1 MNHGDDGGLTRRLM
15 TGDENDEEHQPHH
28 RLLVGEL
35 LNEMRRWNNSPL
47 ARGLRYRPPPPPPIG
62 IDDIIRSREDV
73 LGGSGYDFDNVMSNN
88 DNNKTEGDD
97 DDDDDDDGDDGDAS
111 IDYTCDHGTQNY
123 AHRRCNSNDE
133 SIEEL
138 DDDND
143 GTEVPGTNLSP
154 LQYSRMNLK
163 RQQSLESS
171 CGDSELSNEGS
182 IVHDSES
189 AEESETLLPD
199 VTSEVENGGSD
210 EYYGETKVPGTQQ
223 YHPLLGDI
231 ASAQPKRVTPH
242 ILRREI
248 GISKFEEYKD
258 DDVPIDCP
266 TWKRRRLEDDEPFHS
281 SQKEQGAITPIVRT
295 TYSNVNDDETN
306 MSQLTYDVGT
316 QDLARIDLLSNTPRK
331 KSSPPPSQSSQLTYA
346 IETQDINRIDS
357 WIRNSC
363 PRLPPPPPP
372 LKQGMQSTETTNL
385 YIAYDILD
393 LAETHALES
402 MHSQGLVRV
411 VLDEM
416 KEVTIP
422 GRGVLPFP
430 AILVTHGIA
439 ESIEGMTACYRSY
452 SYLKAVALGA
462 LVVDARWLVDSM
474 DAGILHDCN
483 VYKIERDVETLSR
496 LKARKIGRDDLLT
509 TSSSRRRQSSIT
521 LKHTLDGM
529 VLGLLRNI
537 DNVHRAHTIE
547 THDDSRL
554 NNQLQIEE
562 TKQIASEEIES
573 LVKCLGGKV
582 CIDSLTLS
590 NALLVDDWST
600 LNQILKALHANLKR
614 SNVSR
619 WSVRKYEPGELDEF
633 IVNGRL
639 IGDNNVRGVRS
650 NARIPIIR
658 FKWLEDS
665 ICLTS
670 LQCLDSYC
678 WGILTL

>member
-1 MNHGDDGGLTRRLM
+1 VAMNHGDDGGLTRRL
-15 TGDENDEEHQPHH
+15 TGDENDDEERPHH
-28 RLLVGEL
+28 RLLLGEL
-35 LNEMRRWNNSPL
+35 LNEMRRWNNGAL

-62 IDDIIRSREDV
+62 IDRIRSEEDV
-73 LGGSGYDFDNVMSNN
+73 LRGSGYDFDNVVSNN
-88 DNNKTEGDD
+88 DNNKTERDD
-97 DDDDDDDGDDGDAS
+97 DVDDDGDDGDAS
-111 IDYTCDHGTQNY
+111 IDYTCDHGSQNY
-123 AHRRCNSNDE
+123 AHK

-143 GTEVPGTNLSP
+143 EEEEWGTEVPGTNLSPP

-163 RQQSLESS
+163 RQQSFESS
-171 CGDSELSNEGS
+171 CGDSELSNEDS
-182 IVHDSES
+182 IMHAIKS
-189 AEESETLLPD
+189 AEESETISLD
-199 VTSEVENGGSD
+199 VTSEVENSGSD
-210 EYYGETKVPGTQQ
+210 ECYGETEVPGTQQ
-223 YHPLLGDI
+223 HHPLLGDI
-231 ASAQPKRVTPH
+231 AAAQPKRVTPH

-266 TWKRRRLEDDEPFHS
+266 PTWKRRRLEDDEPVHS

-363 PRLPPPPPP
+363 PRPPPPPPPPPP
-372 LKQGMQSTETTNL
+372 LKQGMQSTE
-385 YIAYDILD
+385 YIAFDILD

-474 DAGILHDCN
+474 DAGTLHDCN
-483 VYKIERDVETLSR
+483 VYKIERDVETHSR

-509 TSSSRRRQSSIT
+509 TSSRQSSIT

-529 VLGLLRNI
+529 VLGLLKNI
-537 DNVHRAHTIE
+537 DNVHRAHTKE

-554 NNQLQIEE
+554 NNQFQIEE
-562 TKQIASEEIES
+562 TKQITSQEIES

-582 CIDSLTLS
+582 CIGLTLS

-600 LNQILKALHANLKR
+600 LNQILKALHTNLKR